1 MIDSINKLNNIISM
15 QFWQRLMLVLP
26 LNQTICVGYLFQL
39 AMVLDFCITV
49 HLLICIQIITDD
61 FESQSSCCV
70 FLIEELYHKK
80 LFIYSIMLGNEMSY
94 LSVFALNNR
103 SLNFWKLMV
112 NKIPIIFDWMNFWH
126 SKMLSV
132 NY

>member
-1 MIDSINKLNNIISM
+1 
-15 QFWQRLMLVLP
+15 MLVLP
-26 LNQTICVGYLFQL
+26 LNQIICVSFLFQL

-103 SLNFWKLMV
+103 SLNFLKA
-112 NKIPIIFDWMNFWH
+112 NGK
-126 SKMLSV
+126 
-132 NY
+132 